1 MAFSSFSAGAKF
13 SGVSFAALVLSA
25 CSTTAPPAQSSANA
39 GSDDY
44 RDAIGV
50 FSSAAP
56 DQHLDPVA
64 AAAFWGTRYNTDHAN
79 PETAVKF
86 AAALR
91 KIGSTDEA
99 ANVMQKAVGQFPG
112 HAGVNL
118 EYGKVLVE
126 SERAFEAVRYLET
139 AVQADPNDWR
149 ALSAYGV
156 AFDQI
161 GEHAQA
167 RRIYDRALAMAP
179 GQMSVLNN
187 KGLSYA
193 LEGDLSKAQAVLRQ
207 ALAGGGDARMRQNL
221 ALVLAIGGD
230 LREAERL
237 ARSDLPPIVAD
248 NNIGVYRQLVNQPAY
263 WGEYAAATTDIPAF
277 DAAPAAPLSPATP
290 DVQPTPRLREE
301 PKPEGET
308 TPDETPIA
316 AATAPIN
323 TSAGAAP
330 ANAAPVEVAPVDA
343 LPQAADPEADG
354 APQRLTPTPAPVEAA
369 PLAPEIFNNT
379 DKS

>member
-1 MAFSSFSAGAKF
+1 MALSSFSAGAKL
-13 SGVSFAALVLSA
+13 SGVALSALVLSA
-25 CSTTAPPAQSSANA
+25 CGTTQPPAQADA
-39 GSDDY
+39 VGGGGDY

-50 FSSAAP
+50 FSSAEP

-64 AAAFWGTRYNTDHAN
+64 AAAFWGTRYNIDHAN

-99 ANVMQKAVGQFPG
+99 AGVMQKAVNQFPG

-126 SERAFEAVRYLET
+126 SDRAFEAVRYLET

-161 GEHAQA
+161 GEHGQA

-179 GQMSVLNN
+179 GQLSVMNN

-193 LEGDLSKAQAVLRQ
+193 LEGDLSKAKAVLRQ
-207 ALAGGGDARMRQNL
+207 TLANGGDARMRQNL
-221 ALVLAIGGD
+221 ALVLAISGD

-248 NNIGVYRQLVNQPAY
+248 NNIGVYRKLVNQPAY
-263 WGEYAAATTDIPAF
+263 WGEYATATAEIPAF
-277 DAAPAAPLSPATP
+277 DEAPAAPLSTTP
-290 DVQPTPRLREE
+290 DVRPTPRLREE
-301 PKPEGET
+301 QQPENDAPAEEKVE
-308 TPDETPIA
+308 DTPIA
-316 AATAPIN
+316 SAPATAPVN
-323 TSAGAAP
+323 TSVDASPVETAP
-330 ANAAPVEVAPVDA
+330 LAPVEAETPA
-343 LPQAADPEADG
+343 RPEADG
-354 APQRLTPTPAPVEAA
+354 DPERLLPRLTPSLSSAA
-369 PLAPEIFNNT
+369 EQPSDE
-379 DKS
+379 S

>member
-1 MAFSSFSAGAKF
+1 MVLSSFPASAKL
-13 SGVSFAALVLSA
+13 SGVVISALVLSA
-25 CSTTAPPAQSSANA
+25 CGSTKPPAQGDAAAS
-39 GSDDY
+39 GDY

-50 FSSAAP
+50 FSSAET

-64 AAAFWGTRYNTDHAN
+64 AAAFWGTRYNIDHAN

-99 ANVMQKAVGQFPG
+99 AGVMQKAVNQFPG

-126 SERAFEAVRYLET
+126 SDRSFEAVRYLET

-161 GEHAQA
+161 GEHGQA

-179 GQMSVLNN
+179 GQLSVLNN

-193 LEGDLSKAQAVLRQ
+193 LEGDLSRAKAVLRQ
-207 ALAGGGDARMRQNL
+207 TLASGGNARMRQNL
-221 ALVLAIGGD
+221 ALVLAISGD

-248 NNIGVYRQLVNQPAY
+248 NNIGVYRKLVNQPAY
-263 WGEYAAATTDIPAF
+263 WGEYAAATAEIPAF
-277 DAAPAAPLSPATP
+277 DEAPAAPLSTTP
-290 DVQPTPRLREE
+290 DVRPAPRLREE
-301 PKPEGET
+301 LQPENNAPAEEKAE
-308 TPDETPIA
+308 ETPIA
-316 AATAPIN
+316 
-323 TSAGAAP
+323 SAP
-330 ANAAPVEVAPVDA
+330 AAAPVNASADISPVETAP
-343 LPQAADPEADG
+343 LG
-354 APQRLTPTPAPVEAA
+354 APVEAA
-369 PLAPEIFNNT
+369 PAPRPEASGDPERLLPRLTPTLSDAADNPS
-379 DKS
+379 DES

>member
-1 MAFSSFSAGAKF
+1 MVLSSFPAGAKL
-13 SGVSFAALVLSA
+13 SGPKFCSVVFAALALSA
-25 CSTTAPPAQSSANA
+25 CGTTQPPAQADAVS
-39 GSDDY
+39 GGDY

-50 FSSAAP
+50 FSSAET

-64 AAAFWGTRYNTDHAN
+64 AAAFWGTRYNIDHAN

-91 KIGSTDEA
+91 KIGSSDEA
-99 ANVMQKAVGQFPG
+99 AGVMRKAVNRFPG

-118 EYGKVLVE
+118 EYGKVLVQ
-126 SERAFEAVRYLET
+126 SDRAFEAVRYLET

-161 GEHAQA
+161 GEHGQA

-193 LEGDLSKAQAVLRQ
+193 LEGDLSKAKTVLRQ

-221 ALVLAIGGD
+221 ALVLAISGD

-263 WGEYAAATTDIPAF
+263 WGEYAAATADIPAF
-277 DAAPAAPLSPATP
+277 DEAPAAPLSPAAP
-290 DVQPTPRLREE
+290 DAQPTPRLRED
-301 PKPEGET
+301 P
-308 TPDETPIA
+308 TPDSETPIA
-316 AATAPIN
+316 STPATP
-323 TSAGAAP
+323 P
-330 ANAAPVEVAPVDA
+330 ANASVNVSPVETTPMEDAAETEAPA
-343 LPQAADPEADG
+343 EADG
-354 APQRLTPTPAPVEAA
+354 DPERLLPNLTPVPIEP
-369 PLAPEIFNNT
+369 T
-379 DKS
+379 DES

>member
-1 MAFSSFSAGAKF
+1 MLLSNPSAVAKLAGAL
-13 SGVSFAALVLSA
+13 VSALALTA
-25 CSTTAPPAQSSANA
+25 CATSAPPSEA
-39 GSDDY
+39 GAGGGDY

-50 FSSAAP
+50 FSNAQS
-56 DQHLDPVA
+56 DDHLDPVA

-91 KIGSTDEA
+91 AIGSTDEA
-99 ANVMQKAVGQFPG
+99 ADVMQKAVNRFPG

-118 EYGKVLVE
+118 EYGKALLE
-126 SERAFEAVRYLET
+126 SDRAFEAVRYLET
-139 AVQADPNDWR
+139 AAQANPNDWR

-179 GQMSVLNN
+179 GQKSVLNN
-187 KGLSYA
+187 KALSYA
-193 LEGDLSKAQAVLRQ
+193 LEGDLGKARALLRQ

-248 NNIGVYRQLVNQPAY
+248 NNISVYRRLVNQPAY
-263 WGEYAAATTDIPAF
+263 WGEYAAATADVPSF
-277 DAAPAAPLSPATP
+277 DEAPAAPLSPEPRQPAPAPRLQEEPAPQADPDQTPVAAVEATP
-290 DVQPTPRLREE
+290 PVQTAVD
-301 PKPEGET
+301 G
-308 TPDETPIA
+308 
-316 AATAPIN
+316 APIFARPS
-323 TSAGAAP
+323 SAPAALAPGNAAP
-330 ANAAPVEVAPVDA
+330 AEAGPADNA
-343 LPQAADPEADG
+343 PE
-354 APQRLTPTPAPVEAA
+354 RLTPA
-369 PLAPEIFNNT
+369 LPETADKT
-379 DKS
+379 DER